1 MAYGDFTLDSIEKK
15 FGVKAR
21 TERIFGKIKHV
32 KPSKYLLHDIKEAKT
47 FPLRSEK
54 AKSEWVVTPLL
65 KELRRSNGSYFTVYS
80 GEFLNVDMAN
90 GLNGECDFII
100 SKDIGTYTISYPI
113 LQVVEA
119 KKGDIDLGVAQC
131 SAQMIGAKIYNDEK
145 GTPVD
150 MVYGCVTNGSDYLFL
165 KLSDKII
172 IDTQTYSL
180 TKLSELLGVFQS
192 IIDYYKE
199 TLK

>member
-1 MAYGDFTLDSIEKK
+1 MAYGDFTLDSIEKQ
-15 FGVKAR
+15 FGVKSR
-21 TERIFGKIKHV
+21 TQRIFGKIKSV
-32 KPSKYLLHDIKEAKT
+32 KPSKHLLDDIKGAQM

-54 AKSEWVVTPLL
+54 AKSEWIVTPILR
-65 KELRRSNGSYFTVYS
+65 ELHRLNDSFFTVYS
-80 GEFLNVDMAN
+80 GEFLTADIAR

-100 SKDIGTYTISYPI
+100 SRDTESYTISYPI

-131 SAQMIGAKIYNDEK
+131 SAQLVGAKVYNEEK
-145 GTPVD
+145 GTPLEV
-150 MVYGCVTNGSDYLFL
+150 VYGCVTNGKDWLFL
-165 KLSDKII
+165 KFSDKII
-172 IDTQTYSL
+172 IDKYTYSL
-180 TKLSELLGVFQS
+180 NKLGELLGVFQT